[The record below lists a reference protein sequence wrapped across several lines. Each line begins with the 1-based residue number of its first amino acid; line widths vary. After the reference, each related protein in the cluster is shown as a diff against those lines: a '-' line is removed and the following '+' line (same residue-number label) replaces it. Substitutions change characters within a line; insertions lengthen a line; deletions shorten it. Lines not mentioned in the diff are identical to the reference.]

1 MHSRKRPV
9 VPSAGV
15 AAGDEP
21 RSDGRTRSE
30 RRDAEARAKLTPL
43 APGERPAAV
52 TAAALVAVA
61 LAVANVG
68 AYLAGAKIGGH
79 RPPPL
84 QIVAFSGVALALAGG
99 MWRNRYWA
107 VLTFQ
112 AVLAIAML
120 IFAILLM
127 IAHNL
132 LAAVECVLVVGIAGT
147 LFWHLVRAMGR
158 IQLTERASRE

>member
-1 MHSRKRPV
+1 MHGRKRPIAS
-9 VPSAGV
+9 SAGV
-15 AAGDEP
+15 AAGG
-21 RSDGRTRSE
+21 GRARSE
-30 RRDAEARAKLTPL
+30 QRNAEARARLTPL
-43 APGERPAAV
+43 APGERPVAV
-52 TAAALVAVA
+52 TIGAVVAVA

-79 RPPPL
+79 RPAAP
-84 QIVAFSGVALALAGG
+84 QIVAFSFVALALAAG

-120 IFAILLM
+120 VFAILLM
-127 IAHNL
+127 IAENL
-132 LAAVECVLVVGIAGT
+132 QAAIESVAVVAGAGT
-147 LFWHLVRAMGR
+147 LFWYLVRAMGR

>member
-1 MHSRKRPV
+1 MRVQAASRSYARSATRTTRRLPPAIWWRASRERRPLHSRKRPV

-107 VLTFQ
+107 VLT
-112 AVLAIAML
+112 
-120 IFAILLM
+120 
-127 IAHNL
+127 
-132 LAAVECVLVVGIAGT
+132 
-147 LFWHLVRAMGR
+147 
-158 IQLTERASRE
+158 